1 MQCSKCGAVLD
12 ADTVF
17 CPECGAMAVDMTI
30 HQPEKPRIAE
40 VEAPEK
46 MQKEIPVKLPSEWK
60 IWAKR
65 YRGFLATLGAT
76 VGVLLITAIV
86 IVAIA
91 LQPGDYTA
99 AVENYIEIAYEGNFE
114 KLDLLVPEE
123 YWDYMGQ
130 KNHFGLAAYK
140 KECELIFLQMRFFMA
155 SNCGEDMEI
164 SYEIMEE
171 KPVNGEDLDK
181 IRGYLATYGIKST
194 SVKSAYAIGVKMNFS
209 GSKGT
214 DEANLANCY
223 AILIGDCWYLAYTDL
238 NTIGFYI
245 PFRGGDLL
253 Y

>member
-17 CPECGAMAVDMTI
+17 CPECGAMTVDMTI
-30 HQPEKPRIAE
+30 QQPAMPPMPEEEPEKKPEEI
-40 VEAPEK
+40 PEK
-46 MQKEIPVKLPSEWK
+46 QPSQWKLLVKQ
-60 IWAKR
+60 
-65 YRGFLATLGAT
+65 YRGALIAMGAT
-76 VGVLLITAIV
+76 VGALLTAAVV

-91 LQPGDYTA
+91 LQPGDYTT

-114 KLDLLVPEE
+114 KLDLLLPEE

-164 SYEIMEE
+164 SYEITEE
-171 KPVNGEDLDK
+171 TPVNGEDLDK
-181 IRGYLATYGIKST
+181 IRGDLATYGIKST

-209 GSKGT
+209 GSKGA
-214 DEANLANCY
+214 DEAGLANCY

-238 NTIGFYI
+238 NTIGFFV